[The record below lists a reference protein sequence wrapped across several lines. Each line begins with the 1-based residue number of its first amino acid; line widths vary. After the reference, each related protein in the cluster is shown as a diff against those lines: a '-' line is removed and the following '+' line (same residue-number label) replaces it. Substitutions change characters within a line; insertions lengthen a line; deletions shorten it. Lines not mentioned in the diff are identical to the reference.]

1 MATGKLE
8 IKYTQ
13 LGTFINDIYE
23 CEEYY
28 EEANDHLQEVIDSI
42 NSINTDILPDN
53 GIDLDDALY
62 NVNQQM
68 TVFNSRINS
77 LNSIISN
84 FNQFCIDAENYEN
97 KIANHLE
104 SNFGEFCEKNDIKVD
119 DPDDYD
125 FWDFLDDIGDGI
137 KAFYEQYK
145 YIADVVVDAF
155 IFVAS
160 AVAVVIAVGTLMAVT
175 GGGAALFL
183 VAVEV
188 VFATAVVA
196 AVGFDLYE
204 AGVNLLFSTAA
215 LGCHMFGNEDDAQR
229 LSQIRDD
236 GAGEYVFVKVAS
248 AVPFVDE
255 KRVTGFYKGMS
266 LVFSAINLANS
277 AYSMGKSFATGWGKG
292 GSTLQKFKNGFKEIF
307 VPDHI
312 NRNNINTGA
321 FDDTFSIWMVV
332 DEMGFDPDIKTL
344 EDLYKGNFYFDQ
356 MANWLEDINDGLNDD
371 LDEVAIGMDMLNSA
385 TGLDIVD
392 VVDGVNDVVDKT
404 IDFIGVA
411 FD

>member
-13 LGTFINDIYE
+13 LGAFINDIYE

-28 EEANDHLQEVIDSI
+28 EEANDHLQEAIDSI

-53 GIDLDDALY
+53 GIDLDNALY
-62 NVNQQM
+62 NLNQQM

-84 FNQFCIDAENYEN
+84 FNQFCIDAENYES

-145 YIADVVVDAF
+145 YIVDVVVDA
-155 IFVAS
+155 IILVAS
-160 AVAVVIAVGTLMAVT
+160 TAAVVIAVGTLMAVT
-175 GGGAALFL
+175 GGGAALFFA
-183 VAVEV
+183 VAG
-188 VFATAVVA
+188 VVA
-196 AVGFDLYE
+196 AGFDLYE
-204 AGVNLLFSTAA
+204 AGASLLFSTAA
-215 LGCHMFGNEDDAQR
+215 LGCHMFGNEEEAQC

-248 AVPFVDE
+248 AVPFVNE
-255 KRVTGFYKGMS
+255 KSVTVFYKGMS
-266 LVFSAINLANS
+266 LVFSATNLANS
-277 AYSMGKSFATGWGKG
+277 ACSMVKSFATAWGKG
-292 GSTLQKFKNGFKEIF
+292 GSTLQKFKNVFKEIF

-312 NRNNINTGA
+312 NRNNINTDA
-321 FDDTFSIWMVV
+321 FDDTFAIWMVV

-344 EDLYKGNFYFDQ
+344 ENLYMGSFYFDQ
-356 MANWLEDINDGLNDD
+356 AANWLEDINDCLNDKPD
-371 LDEVAIGMDMLNSA
+371 ETALVLDFLDSA
-385 TGLDIVD
+385 TGLEIVELAD
-392 VVDGVNDVVDKT
+392 NVHEVEKKAEDYIEYMN
-404 IDFIGVA
+404 VA

>member
-13 LGTFINDIYE
+13 LGAFINDIYE

-28 EEANDHLQEVIDSI
+28 EEANDHLQEAIDSI

-53 GIDLDDALY
+53 GIDLDNALY
-62 NVNQQM
+62 NLNQQM
-68 TVFNSRINS
+68 TVFNSRIDS

-84 FNQFCIDAENYEN
+84 FNQFCIDAENYES

-125 FWDFLDDIGDGI
+125 FWDFLGDIGDGI

-145 YIADVVVDAF
+145 YIVDVVVDA
-155 IFVAS
+155 IILVAS
-160 AVAVVIAVGTLMAVT
+160 TAAVVIAVGTLMAVT
-175 GGGAALFL
+175 GGGAALF
-183 VAVEV
+183 
-188 VFATAVVA
+188 FASAGVIA
-196 AVGFDLYE
+196 AGFELYE
-204 AGVNLLFSTAA
+204 AGASLLFSTAA
-215 LGCHMFGNEDDAQR
+215 LGCHMFGNEEEAQR

-248 AVPFVDE
+248 ILPFVDE
-255 KRVTGFYKGMS
+255 KSATGFYK
-266 LVFSAINLANS
+266 VFSIECSILSVMNG

-292 GSTLQKFKNGFKEIF
+292 GSTLQKLKNGFKEIF
-307 VPDHI
+307 VPDFA
-312 NRNNINTGA
+312 NRNNINTDA
-321 FDDTFSIWMVV
+321 FDDTFAIWMVV
-332 DEMGFDPDIKTL
+332 DKMGFDPDVKTL
-344 EDLYKGNFYFDQ
+344 ENLYMGSFYFDQ
-356 MANWLEDINDGLNDD
+356 AANWLEDINDGLNNDFD
-371 LDEVAIGMDMLNSA
+371 GVAIEMDRLDSA

-404 IDFIGVA
+404 IDFIDVA